1 VWACVYAGVSER
13 ASVRACVRTCVRAG
27 TVSRVHELVA
37 AGRVC
42 GEEYLSA
49 TRLRVMCTRSS
60 LLNLTEVLFHRIYSF
75 IPDFVAPHTA
85 VCKAFQR
92 CFMDKK
98 AKKP

>member
-1 VWACVYAGVSER
+1 
-13 ASVRACVRTCVRAG
+13 
-27 TVSRVHELVA
+27 
-37 AGRVC
+37 
-42 GEEYLSA
+42 
-49 TRLRVMCTRSS
+49 MCTRSS